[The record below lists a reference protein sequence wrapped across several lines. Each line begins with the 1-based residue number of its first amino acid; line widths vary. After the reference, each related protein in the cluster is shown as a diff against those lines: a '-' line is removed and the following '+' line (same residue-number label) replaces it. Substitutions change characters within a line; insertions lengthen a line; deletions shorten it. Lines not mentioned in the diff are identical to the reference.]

1 MLTSSSTRNAIY
13 NSFMGGGRENIG
25 DITAKGEA
33 QIAVVDLV
41 GILSGVLVMKIVK
54 TDIKLVMLTYVTL
67 QLMEIFCTYH
77 EIRSVVFKLL
87 NFERL
92 WVIVDNIVGVE
103 NMLEQPQPQPQPQ
116 STQQSQ
122 SSDLYWDGEVEIPN
136 PYQTSLTEKVFM
148 PPTHF
153 CRRAIAFGS
162 LGRAKLS
169 PAELS
174 SLLEIFS
181 DDRYLLVVGE
191 DVKNKHH
198 NQRIKRAKK
207 SFERLSSSSS
217 EEYDDDDDDDCEYD
231 SDNDLN
237 LKSDLVASAQEDCH
251 IVLHTTATN
260 LDIVKATIALACL
273 RRELGWGCVSG
284 YDDDCVIALSRRS
297 EDSYEQILE
306 AKKEADELFPIVLAK
321 LKDSGWS
328 INRFMFG
335 RVSMRADWNLANANF
350 ENNNNS

>member
-1 MLTSSSTRNAIY
+1 M
-13 NSFMGGGRENIG
+13 
-25 DITAKGEA
+25 
-33 QIAVVDLV
+33 
-41 GILSGVLVMKIVK
+41 
-54 TDIKLVMLTYVTL
+54 
-67 QLMEIFCTYH
+67 
-77 EIRSVVFKLL
+77 
-87 NFERL
+87 
-92 WVIVDNIVGVE
+92 
-103 NMLEQPQPQPQPQ
+103 
-116 STQQSQ
+116 
-122 SSDLYWDGEVEIPN
+122 
-136 PYQTSLTEKVFM
+136 
-148 PPTHF
+148 
-153 CRRAIAFGS
+153 
-162 LGRAKLS
+162 
-169 PAELS
+169 
-174 SLLEIFS
+174 
-181 DDRYLLVVGE
+181 
-191 DVKNKHH
+191 
-198 NQRIKRAKK
+198 
-207 SFERLSSSSS
+207 
-217 EEYDDDDDDDCEYD
+217 
-231 SDNDLN
+231 N